1 MVFLRRIVS
10 CKGKWAM
17 RIRFLWQAMVIG
29 TLLSAAGCHVQVDKG
44 KNGDDKN
51 VKIDT
56 PLGGLHVR
64 SDQTAAGDLGLPV
77 YPGAQISPD
86 KEGDKSA
93 DVHMGFG
100 QWQLHVKVVTYQS
113 PDAQDKVLAFYKDA
127 MGRFGV
133 VLQCDG
139 NHPVGTA
146 TITAQGLTCKEDS
159 HSRVKINGNGTS
171 ITDDS
176 GLTLKAGS
184 KRHQHILAFKT
195 TSEGTKFSLVEL
207 QLPEGLDG
215 DESKSD

>member
-1 MVFLRRIVS
+1 
-10 CKGKWAM
+10 M

-171 ITDDS
+171 IFWRSRRPVRGRSFPWLSCSCRKAWTATNRKAINLQTVLAQGRS
-176 GLTLKAGS
+176 GVRLRAES
-184 KRHQHILAFKT
+184 RIALAAR
-195 TSEGTKFSLVEL
+195 VR
-207 QLPEGLDG
+207 
-215 DESKSD
+215 